1 MKRPQ
6 QAVLSLALL
15 LSACSCASDEPR
27 SLGPGSDAALGQKLA
42 FDQQHQLLSEL
53 LGQYVTP
60 GGVRY
65 ADLSKDTDK
74 LNRYLAMV
82 QSITPVE
89 LETWTRNQRYAF
101 WINTYNAHILALI
114 VDNYPLDSI
123 RDLGGAVFGKVWDL
137 ELIPMGA
144 HNPDGSGDSLSL
156 GDIEHEILRPEFRD
170 ARVHAAINCAS
181 ESCPPLLAEA
191 FVADKLEAQL
201 SGAMAAFLQDPSR
214 NRIDP
219 VAGALE
225 LSSIFDWFAEDF
237 ELEDAGIRNY
247 VSRHAGLSST
257 EWIAEASLGYLDY
270 SWALNDAS
278 GAGK

>member
-156 GDIEHEILRPEFRD
+156 GDIGTRESTRLSTAPRRVARPYWPKLLSRTSLRPSFRERWRPSCKIQV
-170 ARVHAAINCAS
+170 ATAS
-181 ESCPPLLAEA
+181 T
-191 FVADKLEAQL
+191 QL
-201 SGAMAAFLQDPSR
+201 REHSNSL
-214 NRIDP
+214 
-219 VAGALE
+219 V
-225 LSSIFDWFAEDF
+225 
-237 ELEDAGIRNY
+237 
-247 VSRHAGLSST
+247 SST
-257 EWIAEASLGYLDY
+257 GLRKTS
-270 SWALNDAS
+270 S
-278 GAGK
+278 